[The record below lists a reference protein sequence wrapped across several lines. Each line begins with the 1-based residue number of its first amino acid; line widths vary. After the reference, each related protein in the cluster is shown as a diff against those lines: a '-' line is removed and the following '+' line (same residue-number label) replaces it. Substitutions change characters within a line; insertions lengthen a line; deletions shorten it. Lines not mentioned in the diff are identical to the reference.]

1 VARLGLIDEEGRP
14 RVLPVTFALVDGT
27 LVTAVDDK
35 PKRVSGDRLA
45 RVRWLRARPA
55 AAITIDQYE
64 DDWSKLAW
72 VQAMGTV
79 AVLDVAAAP
88 RELAALAERYA
99 QYRAHPPDGPV
110 LALEPDRLLWWRAWS
125 LR

>member
-35 PKRVSGDRLA
+35 PKRVSGDSLA